1 MPVTIRTHFLVGV
14 LFMTSFCG
22 FSNSLAAS
30 ASQPEKFTNTHIEY
44 KTTWRDMWRVTKAYF
59 QDNRNAATPTFD
71 IPVSTL
77 TSEMLDAVTEDS
89 VIKLGH
95 STTLLKLAESFILID
110 PVFSDRA
117 SPVQWLGPKRFH
129 QSPISLEN
137 LPNLDAV
144 IISHD
149 HYDHLDKGSIEILKN
164 KVDMFIT
171 PLKVGNHLRNW
182 GVDANKIVEL
192 NWWQSIKVS
201 DIEIVATPSQHF
213 SGRGLFDRDETLWA
227 SFVIRSLNTNI
238 FYSGDSGYFDGFKA
252 IGNKYGP
259 FDLSMIETGAYN
271 ELWSDIH
278 MLPEESLQA
287 HIDVQASVMMP
298 VHNSTFDLAL
308 HNWNEP
314 LMKITGLADEKG
326 VPTSIPIFGEIVP
339 VKRAGEAPNKV
350 WWLDSK

>member
-1 MPVTIRTHFLVGV
+1 MCIRD
-14 LFMTSFCG
+14 
-22 FSNSLAAS
+22 SN
-30 ASQPEKFTNTHIEY
+30 
-44 KTTWRDMWRVTKAYF
+44 RD
-59 QDNRNAATPTFD
+59 AATPTFE

-77 TSEMLDAVTEDS
+77 TPQMLDAVTEDS

-110 PVFSDRA
+110 PVFSERA

-129 QSPISLEN
+129 QSPISLED
-137 LPNLDAV
+137 LPKLDAV

-171 PLKVGNHLRNW
+171 PLKVGNHLRDW
-182 GVDANKIVEL
+182 GVDTNKIVEL
-192 NWWQSIKVS
+192 NWWQSTKVS

-227 SFVIRSLNTNI
+227 SFVIKSSNTNI

-287 HIDVQASVMMP
+287 HIDVQAGVMMP

-314 LMKITGLADEKG
+314 LMKIKGLAGEKG

-339 VKRAGEAPNKV
+339 VKRAGAAPNKV

>member
-1 MPVTIRTHFLVGV
+1 
-14 LFMTSFCG
+14 MTSFCSS
-22 FSNSLAAS
+22 SNGLAAS

-44 KTTWRDMWRVTKAYF
+44 KTSWRDMWKVTKAYF

-110 PVFSDRA
+110 PVFSERA

-129 QSPISLEN
+129 QSPISLED
-137 LPNLDAV
+137 LPNIDVV

-171 PLKVGNHLRNW
+171 PLKVGNHLRDW

-192 NWWQSIKVS
+192 NWWQSTKVS

-227 SFVIRSLNTNI
+227 SFVIKSSNTNI

-287 HIDVQASVMMP
+287 HIDVQAGVMMP

-314 LMKITGLADEKG
+314 LMKITGLAGEKG

>member
-1 MPVTIRTHFLVGV
+1 
-14 LFMTSFCG
+14 MTSFCG
-22 FSNSLAAS
+22 SSNTLAAS
-30 ASQPEKFTNTHIEY
+30 APQPEKFTNTHIEY
-44 KTTWRDMWRVTKAYF
+44 KTTWRDMWKVTKAYF
-59 QDNRNAATPTFD
+59 RDNRDAATPTFD
-71 IPVSTL
+71 IPVSAL
-77 TSEMLDAVTEDS
+77 TPQMLDAVAEDS

-95 STTLLKLAESFILID
+95 STTLLKLAKRYILID
-110 PVFSDRA
+110 PVFSERA
-117 SPVQWLGPKRFH
+117 SPVQWMGPKRFH
-129 QSPISLEN
+129 QAPISLED
-137 LPNLDAV
+137 LPKLDAV

-164 KVDMFIT
+164 KVDVFIT
-171 PLKVGNHLRNW
+171 PLKVGNHLRDW
-182 GVDANKIVEL
+182 GVDANKVVEL
-192 NWWQSIKVS
+192 NWWQSTEVS

-227 SFVIRSLNTNI
+227 SWVIKSANTNI

-252 IGNKYGP
+252 IGEKYGP

-287 HIDVQASVMMP
+287 HIDIQASVMMP

-314 LMKITGLADEKG
+314 LIKITDLAGTKG
-326 VPTSIPIFGEIVP
+326 VPTSIPIFGEVVP
-339 VKRAGEAPNKV
+339 VKGAGEAPNKT
-350 WWLDSK
+350 WWLDER

>member
-1 MPVTIRTHFLVGV
+1 MPVTIRTHFRVGV

-30 ASQPEKFTNTHIEY
+30 ASQPEKFNNTHIEY
-44 KTTWRDMWRVTKAYF
+44 KTTWRDMWKVTKAYF

-95 STTLLKLAESFILID
+95 STTLLKLAENFILID
-110 PVFSDRA
+110 PVFSERA

-129 QSPISLEN
+129 QSPISLEG

-192 NWWQSIKVS
+192 NWWQSTKVS

-227 SFVIRSLNTNI
+227 SFVIKSSNTSI

-314 LMKITGLADEKG
+314 LIKITGLAGEKG